1 MNNGQRI
8 ILGGVSY
15 GKTALLRLYK
25 DIIDSMAKNEF
36 ERNRPLTQ
44 VEMIYFC
51 TGTPIDQ
58 IEYLFKTFEIQGLLL
73 ETDIMQLA
81 NIGIPIFR
89 LFADHFGC
97 ELADVRPMSHDHV
110 IRYPD
115 LVAVIDKL
123 TSPGGLMHLE
133 KHPRFKL

>member
-1 MNNGQRI
+1 MKNSQRI

-15 GKTALLRLYK
+15 GKTVFLRLYK

-44 VEMIYFC
+44 AEMIYYC

-58 IEYLFKTFEIQGLLL
+58 IEYLFKTFEVQGLLL

-81 NIGIPIFR
+81 SMGIPIFKA
-89 LFADHFGC
+89 FADHFGC
-97 ELADVRPMSHDHV
+97 EMSQVRPMSRDHV

-115 LVAVIDKL
+115 FVTVIDKL
-123 TSPGGLMHLE
+123 TSPGGLFYLD
-133 KHPRFKL
+133 KKPSFA